1 MNYIKVNH
9 LTKVINNNTVLD
21 DINFELKQGGIYSFI
36 GHNGSG
42 KTMLFRALCGFIAP
56 TSGEVTINGI
66 SISKTRSFPEKT
78 GIIIETPGF
87 LANYTGYK
95 NLEYLASIRNQ
106 IGEKEILAALEQVGL
121 SGKEN
126 LKVKKYSLGMRQ
138 RLGIA
143 QAIMEDPD
151 LLIFD
156 EPTNSLDKAGSQS
169 FIDLILDLKEKGK
182 TILLASHHIADIDGI
197 SDEIFEM
204 EAGQIINRR
213 KVWKKILGGILIIF
227 VIGLFA
233 WRVYDVKANSFSYEN
248 KAHTEQE
255 KFQLGSSTISAG
267 KAFVVSDADLN
278 KYVTKDYFKQE
289 NKTLLL
295 VQLESTEK
303 DIRISDFQLGYKEF
317 VTLSDTSAASYEFED
332 GVYKMVLG
340 FNIPKELLATNKT
353 FTLVTPSKYWKNG
366 ARDVVEISL

>member
-9 LTKVINNNTVLD
+9 LTKEINNNTVLD

-126 LKVKKYSLGMRQ
+126 LKVKKYSLRMRQ

-213 KVWKKILGGILIIF
+213 KV
-227 VIGLFA
+227 
-233 WRVYDVKANSFSYEN
+233 
-248 KAHTEQE
+248 
-255 KFQLGSSTISAG
+255 
-267 KAFVVSDADLN
+267 
-278 KYVTKDYFKQE
+278 
-289 NKTLLL
+289 
-295 VQLESTEK
+295 
-303 DIRISDFQLGYKEF
+303 
-317 VTLSDTSAASYEFED
+317 
-332 GVYKMVLG
+332 
-340 FNIPKELLATNKT
+340 
-353 FTLVTPSKYWKNG
+353 
-366 ARDVVEISL
+366 